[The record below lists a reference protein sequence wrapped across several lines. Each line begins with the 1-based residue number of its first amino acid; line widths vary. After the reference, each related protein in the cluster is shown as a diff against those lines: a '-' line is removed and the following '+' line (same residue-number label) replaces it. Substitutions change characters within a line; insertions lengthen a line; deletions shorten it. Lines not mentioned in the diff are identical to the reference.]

1 METIEIKIRNVDADV
16 IAKIDRLA
24 SQKDQSREEFIR
36 RLLRRFTDTP
46 FMQDIV
52 DQVEVE
58 KLLLDV
64 ANHIHEQNEE
74 LERMLNEQK

>member
-36 RLLRRFTDTP
+36 RLLRRFTDTS

-64 ANHIHEQNEE
+64 ANHIHEQNKE